1 MSSHVQPAAPGPFGR
16 LSEFFASSRSP
27 WLWPALFCLVVLVAL
42 VVWPLVALFHHSA
55 LDPQTGQLSLDGFRQ
70 FFDNPRYT
78 TAFFNTIIL
87 GVASTTGAMMLGA
100 PLAYVV
106 ARYDFPG
113 KTLVAL
119 LPLATIILP
128 DIVVSQAWL
137 MLLGNNGIVR
147 HFLEGVGIDLPSFY
161 GWFGMVFTLILN
173 DYTYVY
179 IGMLAALKAI
189 DGSIEEA
196 AVNLGASNFRRAMT
210 VTLPVLAPAL
220 LVNAMIV
227 FTLAVDNFSI
237 PMILGGRV
245 DVLSSLTYTT
255 FLSEMGGSPVMQ
267 SVLAVVS
274 VVLVGCVLF
283 LQKRVVER
291 KTYQMYQ
298 GRAPKAVRARGV
310 AAIFLAGSAV
320 LFVAISMI
328 PAVIVVVGAF
338 TKARG
343 PVMRYG
349 TWTLEN
355 MERALR
361 NAPEPIINS
370 LMLASV
376 AAIVGTCFATV
387 ASYLIVKKRLW
398 AVSILD
404 YVVMLPLAISG
415 TVLGI
420 ALIQTYNSGM
430 IVLTGTW
437 VIMAAA
443 LFVRKVPFSIR
454 SASASLYSIPDS
466 IEEASINLGVSPIK
480 SFFKVV
486 LPVMK
491 PAILGAA
498 ILMWVTSL
506 AEISAT
512 IVLYYG
518 GMETMPIQ
526 MFRQIDAGY
535 LARASA
541 YGVILMVVII
551 VPIYLAVRFLKL
563 DLFSNR

>member
-1 MSSHVQPAAPGPFGR
+1 MTR
-16 LSEFFASSRSP
+16 LRKPSAWMTVSVLSLAVLIF
-27 WLWPALFCLVVLVAL
+27 LVI
-42 VVWPLVALFHHSA
+42 WPLLTLFYKSA
-55 LDPQTGQLSLDGFRQ
+55 VDPATGQLSLEGFRT
-70 FFDNPRYT
+70 FFEEPEYVQ
-78 TAFFNTIIL
+78 AFVNTIRL
-87 GVASTTGAMMLGA
+87 GFTSTIGTLLLGA

-113 KTLVAL
+113 KSVVAM
-119 LPLATIILP
+119 LPLATIVLP

-137 MLLGNNGIVR
+137 MLLGNNGIIR
-147 HFLEGVGIDLPSFY
+147 LALESIGIYLPSFY
-161 GWFGMVFTLILN
+161 GWFGMSYTLILN

-179 IGMLAALKAI
+179 IGMLAAMKAL

-196 AVNLGASNFRRAMT
+196 AVNLGASTLRRALT
-210 VTLPVLAPAL
+210 VTFPVLVPAL
-220 LVNAMIV
+220 LINAMIV

-255 FLSEMGGSPVMQ
+255 FLSEMGGNPTMQ
-267 SVLAVVS
+267 SVLAVASVLLVS
-274 VVLVGCVLF
+274 LVLF
-283 LQKRVVER
+283 IQKRIVER
-291 KTYQMYQ
+291 KSYHMQQ
-298 GRAPKAVRARGV
+298 GRAPQPVQAQGLPAMILTGV
-310 AAIFLAGSAV
+310 AV
-320 LFVAISMI
+320 LFVMFSLV
-328 PAVIVVVGAF
+328 PATIVVLGAF
-338 TKARG
+338 TKASG
-343 PVMRYG
+343 PVMQYG
-349 TWTLEN
+349 TFTLEN

-361 NAPEPIINS
+361 YAPQPIFNS
-370 LMLASV
+370 LKLASV
-376 AAIVGTCFATV
+376 AAVAGTCFAIV
-387 ASYLIVKKRLW
+387 ASYLIVKKRMW
-398 AVSILD
+398 VVSVLD

-420 ALIQTYNSGM
+420 ALIHTYNSGF

-443 LFVRKVPFSIR
+443 YFVRKVPFSIR

-466 IEEASINLGVSPIK
+466 IEEASINLGVSPVA

-486 LPVMK
+486 LPLMK
-491 PAILGAA
+491 PAILAAA

-535 LARASA
+535 LAIASA
-541 YGVILMVVII
+541 YGVILMTVIL
-551 VPIYLAVRFLKL
+551 VPVYLAVRFLKL
-563 DLFSNR
+563 DLFSSG

>member
-1 MSSHVQPAAPGPFGR
+1 MTSLIQPQTPG
-16 LSEFFASSRSP
+16 LSRRVGDLFASSRSP
-27 WLWPALFCLVVLVAL
+27 WLWPALFCLLVLVAL

-78 TAFFNTIIL
+78 TAFFNTLIL

-147 HFLEGVGIDLPSFY
+147 HFLEGIGIDLPSFY

-196 AVNLGASNFRRAMT
+196 AVNLGASNLRRALT

-220 LVNAMIV
+220 MVNAMIV

-298 GRAPKAVRARGV
+298 GRAPKAVRARGL
-310 AAIFLAGSAV
+310 AAVFLAGSAV

-328 PAVIVVVGAF
+328 PAVIVIVGAF

-361 NAPEPIINS
+361 TAPEPIILDAGQHRGHRGHLLRDGGELS
-370 LMLASV
+370 DREKAP
-376 AAIVGTCFATV
+376 VGRVDPGLCG
-387 ASYLIVKKRLW
+387 
-398 AVSILD
+398 D
-404 YVVMLPLAISG
+404 
-415 TVLGI
+415 
-420 ALIQTYNSGM
+420 
-430 IVLTGTW
+430 
-437 VIMAAA
+437 AAA
-443 LFVRKVPFSIR
+443 GDFWHGTGHC
-454 SASASLYSIPDS
+454 PDS
-466 IEEASINLGVSPIK
+466 NV
-480 SFFKVV
+480 
-486 LPVMK
+486 
-491 PAILGAA
+491 
-498 ILMWVTSL
+498 
-506 AEISAT
+506 
-512 IVLYYG
+512 
-518 GMETMPIQ
+518 
-526 MFRQIDAGY
+526 
-535 LARASA
+535 
-541 YGVILMVVII
+541 
-551 VPIYLAVRFLKL
+551 
-563 DLFSNR
+563 